1 MRVLCIGD
9 SLGLPRKGVCYEDTW
24 FYKLQTEYPSI
35 EFIDFFQRRLL
46 ISTALTNFEEY
57 YVHYPSDVVIIQTG
71 ICDCAPR
78 YINENEFIWKLLLW
92 LGGLTHTTKLLWRII
107 KRGNRKPNVTL
118 TSYDDFNEKYRI
130 LVNRFLSEG
139 RAKNIII
146 VKIGH
151 GDKRITSKSEYFNSN
166 ADKYNSIFDK
176 IKKDYGNK
184 IFVIDPLNKESEE
197 YFADGYH
204 CSEKGMDEVFICLKD
219 IFEKI
224 IKCYE

>member
-9 SLGLPRKGVCYEDTW
+9 SLGLPRKGVRYEDTW
-24 FYKLQTEYPSI
+24 FYKLQKKYPSI
-35 EFIDFFQRRLL
+35 EFVDFFQRRLL

-71 ICDCAPR
+71 ICDCSPR
-78 YINENEFIWKLLLW
+78 YINENKFKWKFLLW
-92 LGGLTHTTKLLWRII
+92 LCGLTHTTNLIWRII
-107 KRGNRKPNVTL
+107 KHRKRNPNITL
-118 TSYDDFNEKYRI
+118 TGYGDFKDKYLS
-130 LVNRFLSEG
+130 LVNNFFSEG
-139 RAKNIII
+139 TKYIII

-166 ADKYNSIFDK
+166 ADRYNQILDK
-176 IKKDYGNK
+176 IKMDYDDR
-184 IFVIDPLNKESEE
+184 IFIVDPLNKENDE

-204 CSEKGMDEVFICLKD
+204 CSEKGMDEVFLCLND

-224 IKCYE
+224 FRSHE